1 MRSNQLSYPAIMFW
15 NFVEIEGLEPSLTEP
30 ESVVL
35 PLHHISIWLP
45 FFELG
50 LQRYECFVKMQN
62 FFEKIEYFLEI
73 PYLRCMKRLILAVIF
88 ALLTMVAA
96 AQPRALGVR
105 AGLEYQASY
114 QHTLS
119 ERGHFLEVDLG
130 YQLVSTTVNV
140 ACAYD
145 FIIARPKWTQK
156 GQWGVYVGPAVK
168 AGFAG
173 VGYCVS
179 AGAQFGLE
187 YTFEFPLQISID
199 TRPAVGIAVINR
211 RASFYG
217 GESSLGGV
225 PCLSVRYRF

>member
-1 MRSNQLSYPAIMFW
+1 
-15 NFVEIEGLEPSLTEP
+15 
-30 ESVVL
+30 
-35 PLHHISIWLP
+35 
-45 FFELG
+45 
-50 LQRYECFVKMQN
+50 
-62 FFEKIEYFLEI
+62 
-73 PYLRCMKRLILAVIF
+73 MKRLILIALF
-88 ALLTMVAA
+88 ALFASVTG
-96 AQPRALGVR
+96 AQPRTLGVR

-130 YQLVSTTVNV
+130 YQLISTTVNV

-145 FIIARPKWTQK
+145 FIVARPKWTQK

-179 AGAQFGLE
+179 AGAQIGLE

-199 TRPAVGIAVINR
+199 TRPAVGVAVINR
-211 RASFYG
+211 QASFYG

-225 PCLSVRYRF
+225 PCLSIRYRF